1 MMLFSKQN
9 YFPKRSSEKN
19 DVVAFFHISLMSHRA
34 LQVTGLS
41 HLLRFLLAEAH
52 EETPVPHTY
61 VVRNGRDF
69 QQP

>member
-19 DVVAFFHISLMSHRA
+19 DIVAFFHISLMSHRA

-41 HLLRFLLAEAH
+41 HLLRSVCGDTSCWRKPTKRLQSRTL
-52 EETPVPHTY
+52 T
-61 VVRNGRDF
+61 
-69 QQP
+69 